1 MHPSINDSGIFR
13 KVYKVA
19 YRRLEREGLVVEK
32 GVWRSKRRERRKGR

>member
-1 MHPSINDSGIFR
+1 MHLWINDSSVFR

-32 GVWRSKRRERRKGR
+32 GRSKRREKRKGR